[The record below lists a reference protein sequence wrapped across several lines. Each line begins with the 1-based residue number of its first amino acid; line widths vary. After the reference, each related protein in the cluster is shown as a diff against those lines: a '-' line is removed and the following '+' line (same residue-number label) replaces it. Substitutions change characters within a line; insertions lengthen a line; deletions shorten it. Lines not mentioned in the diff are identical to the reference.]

1 MSLPREPRQKMIN
14 MMYLVLTALLA
25 LNVSS
30 EILNAFKTVNNSLQ
44 KTNEVITA
52 STNDVMTSLQAKLA
66 DAGTAEKAKIWYP
79 KAQQVQ
85 AYSKSMYDL
94 IDDLKKKI
102 STGAKYD
109 PTSDKDKGVDNLD
122 VTTRVMVEKGDGKVL
137 KQKLEEYKK
146 NIVSELE
153 KNIQDKDLLKTIQ
166 NFTSSL
172 PVNTDMPKTKNKSNR
187 TWEAAYFHMVP
198 TIAALTILSK
208 FQNDVKTEE
217 NKVVTFCHEQV
228 GKVEFRFNQYEAIV
242 GQNSNVLLAGQ
253 ELEIHAGLA
262 AMNSD
267 QKPIVTIGGATVPVD
282 DKGLAV
288 WKQKVGSSGKI
299 PVKVS
304 YRDQEGQLKDKIVEV
319 EYTVGQS
326 SAAVQLDK
334 MNVLF
339 IGVENPVTISG
350 SGSVQDISATISGG
364 GGSFSGGSGA
374 HRTVRVSQETDECV
388 ITVRTPDGKTTPVR
402 FRVRS
407 IPDPTPMIG
416 TYESGDIPASYF
428 KSQAGVRA
436 FVKNFFY
443 ETQFNVTSFRITGD
457 GAGFDDGILEANNTG
472 AVWSEAR
479 NIVNKCRAGS
489 YIYIDN
495 IYAVGPDGRRR
506 KLTPLIYNLK

>member
-30 EILNAFKTVNNSLQ
+30 EILNAFKTVNNSLE
-44 KTNEVITA
+44 KTNEVVSA
-52 STNDVMTSLQAKLA
+52 STTEIMTSLK
-66 DAGTAEKAKIWYP
+66 DKMGEAGAAEKAKIWYP

-85 AYSKSMYDL
+85 EYSKKMYEF
-94 IDDLKKKI
+94 INELKQKI
-102 STGAKYD
+102 ATGAKYD
-109 PTSDKDKGVDNLD
+109 PTSDKDKGIDNLD
-122 VTTRVMVEKGDGKVL
+122 VTTRVMVEKGDGKL
-137 KQKLEEYKK
+137 LRSRLEEFRK
-146 NIVSELE
+146 NILAIDPEIA
-153 KNIQDKDLLKTIQ
+153 KNFATA
-166 NFTSSL
+166 L
-172 PVNTDMPKTKNKSNR
+172 PINTEMPKTKNKSNK

-198 TIAALTILSK
+198 TVAAMTILSK
-208 FQNDVKTEE
+208 FQNDVKTSE
-217 NKVVTFCHEQV
+217 NKVVSFCHEQV
-228 GKVEFRFNQYEAIV
+228 GKVKVIQDAFAAIAIANTTNALPGQEIEITAGV
-242 GQNSNVLLAGQ
+242 GGFSKAISPKINIGGQNLTVDNDGAVHYKFKADRLGSN
-253 ELEIHAGLA
+253 
-262 AMNSD
+262 S
-267 QKPIVTIGGATVPVD
+267 
-282 DKGLAV
+282 
-288 WKQKVGSSGKI
+288 I
-299 PVKVS
+299 PVLIE
-304 YRDQEGQLKDKIVEV
+304 YTDQNGQIQRITKNV
-319 EYTVGQS
+319 EYVVGQS

-339 IGVENPVTISG
+339 IGVDNPVTISG
-350 SGSVQDISATISGG
+350 SGSVDQIQATISGG
-364 GGSFSGGSGA
+364 GGQIINAGGSK
-374 HRTVRVSQETDECV
+374 RTVRVTQETDECI
-388 ITVRTPDGKTTPVR
+388 ITVKTPDGKATPIR

-416 TYESGDIPASYF
+416 QYESGDIPASYF

-457 GAGFDDGILEANNTG
+457 GIGFEEGIDEKNNTG

-479 NIVNKCRAGS
+479 SVINKCRAGS

>member
-1 MSLPREPRQKMIN
+1 MALPREPRQKMIN

-52 STNDVMTSLQAKLA
+52 STNDVMASLQAKLA
-66 DAGTAEKAKIWYP
+66 DAGTGEKAKIWYP

-94 IDDLKKKI
+94 IDDFKKKI

-137 KQKLEEYKK
+137 KQRLEEYKK
-146 NIVSELE
+146 NIVAELE
-153 KNIQDKDLLKTIQ
+153 KKIQDKDLLKTIQ

-187 TWEAAYFHMVP
+187 TWEAACFHMVP

-208 FQNDVKTEE
+208 FQNDVKTAE

-242 GQNSNVLLAGQ
+242 GQNSNVLLSGQ

-267 QKPIVTIGGATVPVD
+267 QKPVVTIGGAVVPLD

-304 YRDQEGQLKDKIVEV
+304 YRDQEGQQKDKIVEV

-326 SAAVQLDK
+326 SAAVQLDN

-339 IGVENPVTISG
+339 IGVDNPVTISG
-350 SGSVQDISATISGG
+350 SGSVDQIKSSISGG
-364 GGSFSGGSGA
+364 GGVLNGNGS
-374 HRTVRVSQETDECV
+374 HRSVRVTQVTDECY
-388 ITVRTPDGKTTPVR
+388 ITVTTPDGKTTR
-402 FRVRS
+402 MQFRVRT
-407 IPDPTPMIG
+407 IPDPTPMVG
-416 TYESGDIPASYF
+416 TNKSGNIPASYF

-436 FVKNFFY
+436 LVENFY
-443 ETQFNVTSFRITGD
+443 YKTQFNVTSFRITGD
-457 GAGFDDGILEANNTG
+457 GAGFDDIIEANNTG
-472 AVWSEAR
+472 AEWNEAK
-479 NIVNKCRAGS
+479 NIVNRARAGS
-489 YIYIDN
+489 FITIED
-495 IYAVGPDGRRR
+495 IYAIGPDGTRR
-506 KLTPLIYNLK
+506 KLTPLIFYLK

>member
-30 EILNAFKTVNNSLQ
+30 EILNAFKTVNNSLE
-44 KTNEVITA
+44 KTNEVVSA
-52 STNDVMTSLQAKLA
+52 STNEIMASLKDKLTEAGAA
-66 DAGTAEKAKIWYP
+66 DKAKIWHP

-85 AYSKSMYDL
+85 EYSKQMYNF
-94 IDDLKKKI
+94 IDELKKKI
-102 STGAKYD
+102 ATGAKYD
-109 PTSDKDKGVDNLD
+109 PTSDKDKGIDNLD
-122 VTTRVMVEKGDGKVL
+122 VTTRVMVEKGDGKL
-137 KQKLEEYKK
+137 LRNKLEEFRK
-146 NIVSELE
+146 NILAIDPEIA
-153 KNIQDKDLLKTIQ
+153 KNFAT
-166 NFTSSL
+166 SL
-172 PVNTDMPKTKNKSNR
+172 PINTEMPKTKNKSNK

-198 TIAALTILSK
+198 TVAAMTILSK
-208 FQNDVKTEE
+208 FQNDVKTSE
-217 NKVVTFCHEQV
+217 NKVVSFCHEQV
-228 GKVEFRFNQYEAIV
+228 GKVKVQQDSYAALAIANTTNALPGQEIEITAGV
-242 GQNSNVLLAGQ
+242 GGFSKAISPKINIGGQNLTVGDDGAVHYKFKADRLGSN
-253 ELEIHAGLA
+253 
-262 AMNSD
+262 S
-267 QKPIVTIGGATVPVD
+267 
-282 DKGLAV
+282 
-288 WKQKVGSSGKI
+288 I
-299 PVKVS
+299 PV
-304 YRDQEGQLKDKIVEV
+304 LI
-319 EYTVGQS
+319 EYTDQNGNVQKITKTVDYVVGQS

-339 IGVENPVTISG
+339 IGVDNPVTISG
-350 SGSVQDISATISGG
+350 SGSVDQIQASISGG
-364 GGSFSGGSGA
+364 GGVLSGSGA
-374 HRTVRVSQETDECV
+374 KRTAKVSQETDDCV
-388 ITVRTPDGKTTPVR
+388 ITVKTPDGKSTPVR

-416 TYESGDIPASYF
+416 QYESGDIPASYF

-457 GAGFDDGILEANNTG
+457 GAGFEEGIDEKNNTG

-479 NIVNKCRAGS
+479 SVINKARPGS